1 MIRVENLYKVFGEN
15 PQSVLPLLEQGRSKD
30 DIRAESGHTVGVN
43 DVSFRLEP
51 GEFFVI
57 MGLSG
62 SGKSTL
68 LRCINR
74 LIEPTAGKIFLE
86 TDEGETEITSLNE
99 QGLRRFRKEQI
110 SMVFQRFGL
119 FPHRTVRENAAYGLE
134 VQGRPKK
141 ERLNAAQETLE
152 MVGLGQWGDSY
163 PDELS
168 GGMQQ
173 RVGLARALATD
184 APVLLMDE
192 PFSALDPLIKVNM
205 QQELI
210 SIEKKLHRT
219 VLFITHD
226 LDEAL
231 KLGHRV
237 AIMEGGRVVQIGTPE
252 EIIVNPKTEYVA
264 DFVEYADPTGVIT
277 AGTVAVPLG
286 GAKLSVQREG
296 GVSHYAHE
304 GVPNVLFSVDQ
315 VGQLE
320 GVRLDGRNLQTR
332 RLEEVL
338 DETPPNLRSTDVA
351 LVCPHDATLRHI
363 LQGRNHSSLPT
374 AVLADDGK
382 VIGVVSERELIQGIL
397 DKRGHGDSDQTDH
410 AKVNVHK
417 MVS

>member
-1 MIRVENLYKVFGEN
+1 MIRVENLYKIFGED
-15 PQSVLPLLEQGRSKD
+15 PRSVLPLLEQGRSKD

-74 LIEPTAGKIFLE
+74 LINPTSGKIFLE
-86 TDEGETEITSLNE
+86 TDEGETEITALNE
-99 QGLRRFRKEQI
+99 QGLRQFRKEQI

-134 VQGRPKK
+134 VQGRAKQA
-141 ERLNAAQETLE
+141 RLDAAQETLE

-252 EIIVNPKTEYVA
+252 EIIVNPKTDYVA

-277 AGTVAVPLG
+277 AGTVAVPLTD
-286 GAKLSVQREG
+286 AKLETQREG
-296 GVSHYAHE
+296 DISLYTHK
-304 GVPNVLFSVDQ
+304 GVPEVRFGVDKA
-315 VGQLE
+315 GHF
-320 GVRLDGRNLQTR
+320 DGARGSGPLQTG
-332 RLEEVL
+332 RLEEILETSPPETRRHDLVL
-338 DETPPNLRSTDVA
+338 T
-351 LVCPHDATLRHI
+351 CPHDATLRQI
-363 LQGRNHSSLPT
+363 LRGRNYSSLPT
-374 AVLADDGK
+374 VVLADNGK
-382 VIGVVSERELIQGIL
+382 VMGIVSERELIQGIL
-397 DKRGHGDSDQTDH
+397 NKRGHQESH
-410 AKVNVHK
+410 SNVQV
-417 MVS
+417 VST